1 MTVETSTG
9 SNGVTHEWI
18 FIDESEIA
26 TSPTQTLRPPI
37 PNPNLPVDVPFP
49 PNINPA
55 DLIRRNRNGDLLSRA
70 TNKFLI
76 YRNEYAKELQNQG
89 FRLSMREVSRMA
101 AKSWKR
107 EPQHVK
113 RKYEDIAR
121 EVERIHVQLSMSSSS
136 GWERRRPCF
145 NRSPSEQ
152 GFLPIHN
159 QMDDCVVL
167 PSMTVPSN
175 HPSISQYSPYMPF
188 AQTIPYTPTMRT
200 VPSHRYSPIASP
212 IDSRS
217 LYFVNNCANSP
228 FDYFQYEL
236 YNEPLSESLHLPIE
250 ATSLASNFDVPFGFS
265 SESDSL
271 NDSLG
276 NSPESYVDF
285 A

>member
-1 MTVETSTG
+1 MTGNNSTG
-9 SNGVTHEWI
+9 GSGVAHEWI

-26 TSPTQTLRPPI
+26 TSPAQTLRSPV

-101 AKSWKR
+101 AKAWKR

-136 GWERRRPCF
+136 GWERRRPCY
-145 NRSPSEQ
+145 NRTSSEQ
-152 GFLPIHN
+152 EFFPIHN
-159 QMDDCVVL
+159 QMEDNCVM
-167 PSMTVPSN
+167 MTVPQ
-175 HPSISQYSPYMPF
+175 SIPQYSPYIPF
-188 AQTIPYTPTMRT
+188 ASTIPYTPTVRT
-200 VPSHRYSPIASP
+200 VPSHRYSPIPSP
-212 IDSRS
+212 VDSRQ
-217 LYFVNNCANSP
+217 LYLVNNCGTSP
-228 FDYFQYEL
+228 FDYFQYDL
-236 YNEPLSESLHLPIE
+236 YNEPLSLPIE
-250 ATSLASNFDVPFGFS
+250 TTPSLSPNFEIPFGFS
-265 SESDSL
+265 SDADSL

-276 NSPESYVDF
+276 SSPEAFDF
-285 A
+285 S

>member
-1 MTVETSTG
+1 MAGDNNNSTG
-9 SNGVTHEWI
+9 GTAVAHEWI

-26 TSPTQTLRPPI
+26 TSPAQTLRPPI

-49 PNINPA
+49 PDINPA

-145 NRSPSEQ
+145 NRTPSEQ

-159 QMDDCVVL
+159 QLDENCVVL

-188 AQTIPYTPTMRT
+188 ASTIPYTPAIRT
-200 VPSHRYSPIASP
+200 VPSHRYSPMTSP
-212 IDSRS
+212 IDSN
-217 LYFVNNCANSP
+217 LYFVNNCGTPS
-228 FDYFQYEL
+228 FEYFQYEL
-236 YNEPLSESLHLPIE
+236 YNEPLQLPIE
-250 ATSLASNFDVPFGFS
+250 AAASIASNFDVQFGFS
-265 SESDSL
+265 SDADSL

-276 NSPESYVDF
+276 NSPESLDF
-285 A
+285 S

>member
-1 MTVETSTG
+1 MAGDNSTG
-9 SNGVTHEWI
+9 GGVTHEWI

-26 TSPTQTLRPPI
+26 TSPAQNLRPPI

-145 NRSPSEQ
+145 NRTPSEP
-152 GFLPIHN
+152 GFLPIHS
-159 QMDDCVVL
+159 QLDEGCVVL

-175 HPSISQYSPYMPF
+175 HPSIPQYSPYMPF
-188 AQTIPYTPTMRT
+188 TSPIPYTPAIRT

-212 IDSRS
+212 IDSRN
-217 LYFVNNCANSP
+217 LYLVNSCGNPP
-228 FDYFQYEL
+228 FDYFQYEIYDDQL
-236 YNEPLSESLHLPIE
+236 QLPIE
-250 ATSLASNFDVPFGFS
+250 TNTPLTSNFDVPFGFS
-265 SESDSL
+265 SDADSL

-276 NSPESYVDF
+276 NSPESFDF
-285 A
+285 P

>member
-1 MTVETSTG
+1 MAVENSTG
-9 SNGVTHEWI
+9 GSGATHEWI

-26 TSPTQTLRPPI
+26 TSPTQTVRPPI

-121 EVERIHVQLSMSSSS
+121 EVERIHVQLSMSSTS

-145 NRSPSEQ
+145 NRSPEQ
-152 GFLPIHN
+152 GYIPIHN
-159 QMDDCVVL
+159 QLDDSCVVL

-175 HPSISQYSPYMPF
+175 HPSIPQYSPYMPF
-188 AQTIPYTPTMRT
+188 AQTIPYTPTIRT

-217 LYFVNNCANSP
+217 LYIVNNCGNSP
-228 FDYFQYEL
+228 FEYFQYEF
-236 YNEPLSESLHLPIE
+236 YNEPLPDSLQLPID
-250 ATSLASNFDVPFGFS
+250 ASLTSNFDVPFSFTS
-265 SESDSL
+265 DADSL

-276 NSPESYVDF
+276 SSPESYDF
-285 A
+285 S